1 MKHAIVILSDPK
13 GGEEALGRAFN
24 GLAFAAD
31 AARAGDEVQVLFAG
45 AGTRWPSE
53 LTKLGHPAGKL
64 YQAVRPLVRGAS
76 CGCSEVFGAKSEKD
90 PSSDVGR
97 AFLSAIRSETEPR
110 VLESMLRAASAG
122 GRRHAAFP
130 PSGASGPSR
139 CIARRAGRAPVLP
152 LQR

>member
-13 GGEEALGRAFN
+13 GGDEALGRAFN

-76 CGCSEVFGAKSEKD
+76 CGCSEVFGAKSEVEACGVPLLRD
-90 PSSDVGR
+90 HQLEGTSGLASVR
-97 AFLSAIRSETEPR
+97 ALVADGFS
-110 VLESMLRAASAG
+110 
-122 GRRHAAFP
+122 
-130 PSGASGPSR
+130 
-139 CIARRAGRAPVLP
+139 P
-152 LQR
+152 LLF

>member
-76 CGCSEVFGAKSEKD
+76 CGCSEVFGAKSTVEACGVPLLRD
-90 PSSDVGR
+90 NALEGTSGLASVR
-97 AFLSAIRSETEPR
+97 ALVAEGFS
-110 VLESMLRAASAG
+110 
-122 GRRHAAFP
+122 
-130 PSGASGPSR
+130 
-139 CIARRAGRAPVLP
+139 P
-152 LQR
+152 LLF